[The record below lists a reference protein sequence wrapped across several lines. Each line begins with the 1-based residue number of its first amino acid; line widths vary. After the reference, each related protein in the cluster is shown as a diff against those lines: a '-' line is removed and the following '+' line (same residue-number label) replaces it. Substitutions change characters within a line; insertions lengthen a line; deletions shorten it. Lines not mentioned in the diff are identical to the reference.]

1 MEYASES
8 VEKLVEAFS
17 ALPGIGKK
25 SAQRVALYLLQE
37 GKDQGRQLIQAITDL
52 NEKVRHCSVCFN
64 LTEQDP
70 CSFCQDPKRDHHTI
84 CVVEDPKDLLAIE
97 SAGGFHGLYHVL
109 GGVLSPLDGV
119 GEEQL
124 HIRELMDRLDS
135 EISEIII
142 ATNPT
147 VEGEMTAAHLAKKL
161 QGRGIKLSRIA
172 RGIPFGGALDF
183 NDAVTVAK
191 SIEGRIEMT

>member
-37 GKDQGRQLIQAITDL
+37 GKDQGRLIIQAITDL

-70 CSFCQDPKRDHHTI
+70 CSFCQDPKRDHTII

-109 GGVLSPLDGV
+109 GGVLSPLDGI

-124 HIRELMDRLDS
+124 HIQELIDRLGSDTR
-135 EISEIII
+135 EIII

-147 VEGEMTAAHLAKKL
+147 VEGEMTAAHLVKRL
-161 QGRGIKLSRIA
+161 QNRGVKLSRIA